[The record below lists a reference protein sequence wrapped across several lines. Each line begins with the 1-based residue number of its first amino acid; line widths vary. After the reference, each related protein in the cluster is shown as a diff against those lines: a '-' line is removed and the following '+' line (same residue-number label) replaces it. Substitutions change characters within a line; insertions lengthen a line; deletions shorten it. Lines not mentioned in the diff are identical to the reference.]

1 MDEKFWESMKWRQS
15 ERHIVLE
22 VVWMGWIEGFGT
34 ESVSGL
40 LGLWDS
46 ALWLPVWLCQHTT
59 ALSLLLPHPMHY
71 SEYLCK
77 VTEGQIQP
85 SLMVSPELLVQAS
98 LNSSNNCWHCDLEPL
113 VLEEKLSLESHS
125 GQGWAETMSQET
137 VWSSIWS
144 SRTLAKGQW
153 AP

>member
-1 MDEKFWESMKWRQS
+1 
-15 ERHIVLE
+15 
-22 VVWMGWIEGFGT
+22 
-34 ESVSGL
+34 
-40 LGLWDS
+40 
-46 ALWLPVWLCQHTT
+46 
-59 ALSLLLPHPMHY
+59 MHY

-125 GQGWAETMSQET
+125 GQG
-137 VWSSIWS
+137 
-144 SRTLAKGQW
+144 
-153 AP
+153 